1 LYTHTHIL
9 TQSNVKKMY
18 LHKLRYSI
26 LLIGFVEIKKLPLLK
41 KNGLSCEGPALLV
54 QGESDSRREG
64 NNIIL
69 YSLLF
74 VITENVKMN

>member
-1 LYTHTHIL
+1 ML
-9 TQSNVKKMY
+9 KKMY
-18 LHKLRYSI
+18 LHTLGYSI

-64 NNIIL
+64 NNIIP

-74 VITENVKMN
+74 LHLQKL